1 MIRLWFSP
9 KCSLKV
15 LFTMYKS
22 IVSLDI
28 HCLVYAFICY
38 YFPAVGLMINYTTK
52 HLSSS
57 PSLLEAMSM
66 IVVQIVSHPIITVII
81 KMSIL
86 PILVLFVNAREK
98 WKRSYS
104 SCAFVMIS
112 TSLRKLVKLNV
123 MYIQYMHLLL
133 FCLVS
138 FFFKETL
145 KFSDCRLG
153 LQKVK
158 WLKWDLQPLPY

>member
-38 YFPAVGLMINYTTK
+38 YFPAVGLVINYTTK
-52 HLSSS
+52 H
-57 PSLLEAMSM
+57 AMSM

-86 PILVLFVNAREK
+86 SILVLFVNAREK

-123 MYIQYMHLLL
+123 TYIQYMHLLL

>member
-38 YFPAVGLMINYTTK
+38 YFPAVGLVINYTTK

-66 IVVQIVSHPIITVII
+66 IVVLDSIPSNNHCYYKNEYPIHSSFICQCTWKMEKKLFFLCFCYDFNKFTQACETECNVYTIYAFAII
-81 KMSIL
+81 L
-86 PILVLFVNAREK
+86 
-98 WKRSYS
+98 
-104 SCAFVMIS
+104 SCLIF
-112 TSLRKLVKLNV
+112 L
-123 MYIQYMHLLL
+123 
-133 FCLVS
+133 
-138 FFFKETL
+138 
-145 KFSDCRLG
+145 
-153 LQKVK
+153 
-158 WLKWDLQPLPY
+158 